1 MANSNDGEGIY
12 DQSLRLHNRIWNEL
26 STITDPSWPAK
37 DPNNISILHHNSKS
51 LCKNLHFYE
60 SLQLYNHVDI
70 FSISETWLKPDM
82 QDSLIT
88 LPQFSIVRCDRK
100 SSTKTRDGRAALY
113 IKSCYKIEQLYNPA
127 KKLQHLCDSV
137 WVNLHSENTKDTL
150 TIISIYLPPDSDKTE
165 FINQLS
171 SILHQRNFINKKVI
185 LVGDFNINFNAD
197 SKDKQHIEQS
207 LLSVSLKQVLAGVSF
222 VSHQGR
228 ESLIDHNYVNSNLS
242 IKSCSILTCER
253 SISDH
258 YATLLT
264 LDFIKPAS
272 NSRKLITTRN
282 YHKIN
287 HISFFN
293 DCSSLPLIETAHDRT
308 LDIHQRVNEIDQLII
323 SVVDKHAPEK
333 NTPG

>member
-1 MANSNDGEGIY
+1 M
-12 DQSLRLHNRIWNEL
+12 
-26 STITDPSWPAK
+26 
-37 DPNNISILHHNSKS
+37 
-51 LCKNLHFYE
+51 
-60 SLQLYNHVDI
+60 V
-70 FSISETWLKPDM
+70 ETWLKPDM
-82 QDSLIT
+82 PDSLIT

-100 SSTKTRDGRAALY
+100 SSTKTRGGGAALY
-113 IKSCYKIEQLYNPA
+113 IKSCYKFEQLYNPA
-127 KKLQHLCDSV
+127 KKLHHLCDSV

-150 TIISIYLPPDSDKTE
+150 TISSIYLPPDSDKTE

-185 LVGDFNINFNAD
+185 LIGDFNINFNAD

-207 LLSVSLKQVLAGVSF
+207 LLSVGLKQVLAGVSF

-228 ESLIDHNYVNSNLS
+228 ESVIDHNYVNSNLS

-293 DCSSLPLIETAHDRT
+293 DCSSLPLIETVHDRT
-308 LDIHQRVNEIDQLII
+308 LDIHQRVNKIDQLII
-323 SVVDKHAPEK
+323 SVVDKHPLEK